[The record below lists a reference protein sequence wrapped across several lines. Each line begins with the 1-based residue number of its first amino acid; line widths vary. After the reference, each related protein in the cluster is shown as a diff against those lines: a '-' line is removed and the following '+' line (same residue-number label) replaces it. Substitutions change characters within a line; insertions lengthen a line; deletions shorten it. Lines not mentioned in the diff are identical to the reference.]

1 MIYTFTNID
10 EIKDILIQCKITDL
24 SDYNKFYYPSL
35 NKFIKCPLC
44 NGKQSIIVDYIKNIP
59 EYNLFSFDANFKCL
73 NNCYF
78 QLYFYISFKENK
90 LFINEFGIIF
100 SFRID
105 TFNAYH
111 IEYKNN
117 VYYNQYND
125 KTINTAKSYL
135 DSIIFTKKYLENI
148 LFE

>member
-1 MIYTFTNID
+1 MIYKFANID
-10 EIKDILIQCKITDL
+10 EIKDILIQYGITDL

-44 NGKQSIIVDYIKNIP
+44 NGKQSIIVDYIKHVP
-59 EYNLFSFDANFKCL
+59 EYNSLSFDFNFKCL

-78 QLYFYISFKENK
+78 QLYFYISFKENE
-90 LFINEFGIIF
+90 LFINESGIIF
-100 SFRID
+100 SLRID
-105 TFNAYH
+105 TFNVYH

-117 VYYNQYND
+117 FYYNQYND
-125 KTINTAKSYL
+125 KTINTAESYL
-135 DSIIFTKKYLENI
+135 DSIIFLKKYLENI